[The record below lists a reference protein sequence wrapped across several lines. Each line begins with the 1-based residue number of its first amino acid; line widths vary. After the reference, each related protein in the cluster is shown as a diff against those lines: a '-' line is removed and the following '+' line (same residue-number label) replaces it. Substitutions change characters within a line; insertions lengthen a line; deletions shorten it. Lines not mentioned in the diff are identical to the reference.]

1 MEYRK
6 FDNTWFVRIDRGEEI
21 LASLAEVCRREGITL
36 GTITGIGAVGE
47 VTLGVFDR
55 GQFAYQSETYTGDFE
70 IASCSGTVTTMEGE
84 PYFHLHMAAAN
95 PVNSGVSCG
104 YNTGLPVGIKEP
116 RHTDFYFILR
126 PFFLIGMVKIR
137 PARMK
142 MQVYKRRYPAH
153 FWIILFINI
162 LCRHISL
169 HFLSFQS

>member
-36 GTITGIGAVGE
+36 GTISGIGAVDE

-95 PVNSGVSCG
+95 PVKGLCCGGHLNRGVVSL
-104 YNTGLPVGIKEP
+104 TGEFVITALPGAVGRKYSPEVG
-116 RHTDFYFILR
+116 LN
-126 PFFLIGMVKIR
+126 
-137 PARMK
+137 
-142 MQVYKRRYPAH
+142 
-153 FWIILFINI
+153 LFE
-162 LCRHISL
+162 
-169 HFLSFQS
+169 FAD